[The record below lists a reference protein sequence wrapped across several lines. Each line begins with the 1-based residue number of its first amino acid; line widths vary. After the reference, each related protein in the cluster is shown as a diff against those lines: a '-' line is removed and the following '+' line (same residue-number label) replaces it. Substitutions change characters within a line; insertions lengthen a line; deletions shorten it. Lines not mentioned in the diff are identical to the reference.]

1 MNRMISF
8 VLFLLAA
15 FHVSAQQETIVENH
29 TVKEVTIYLDR
40 AMVLRTGATTI
51 QPGRS
56 TIIFEGLSS
65 QIIPQSVS
73 VAGRGDFTILSV
85 NTQLNYLNPETKSKQ
100 YLMLE
105 DSLEW
110 AKMEFEKIKN
120 RREAF
125 QDELAMVNA
134 NKEVRG
140 ENVGL
145 KAEDLQK
152 VADFFRS
159 RITEIKNNISEL
171 VVREKK
177 AKERLDMITRQIG
190 DLNQKRNIPTS
201 RILVNVDAKTRQQ
214 ATFELNYIATGAGW
228 EPFYNIRF
236 VAANQPLK
244 LEYKGSVYQSTGENW
259 ENTNLTLSTGRPS
272 EGGNKP
278 ELYAWYLNFIQ
289 PYMNQ
294 TRALKSEEIQS
305 APARQEMEDATAG
318 NLAEFTNVVE
328 NMLNTSF
335 EIKIPYSIPS
345 DGKKYLVDIQS
356 HNIPAT
362 YNYAAVPKL
371 DRDVFLTAM
380 VTDWNNLNLLP
391 GPAHVYTEGTFTGE
405 TFINPATTN
414 DTLTISLGRDKRI
427 TVTREQLKDVTGNQ
441 FIGSNKVLTRKYEIT
456 LKNNKKEAVEI
467 WVEDQVPVS
476 KQKDIDVKVNDYSG
490 AEYNPDTGKLLWK
503 LNIPPGG
510 TVKKTFE
517 FTVKYPKDKYIQ
529 GL

>member
-15 FHVSAQQETIVENH
+15 FHASAQQETIVENH
-29 TVKEVTIYLDR
+29 TAKEVTIYLDR
-40 AMVLRTGATTI
+40 AMVTRSGSATI

-73 VAGRGDFTILSV
+73 VTGRGDFTILSV
-85 NTQLNYLNPETKSKQ
+85 NTQLNYLNPEAKSKQ
-100 YLMLE
+100 FLMLE
-105 DSLEW
+105 DNLEI

-152 VADFFRS
+152 VADFFRV
-159 RITEIKNNISEL
+159 RITDIKNNISEL

-177 AKERLDMITRQIG
+177 AKEKVDMIARQIG

-201 RILVNVDAKTRQQ
+201 RILVNVDSKSRQ
-214 ATFELNYIATGAGW
+214 AANFELNYIATGAGW

-236 VAANQPLK
+236 IAANQPLN
-244 LEYKGSVYQSTGENW
+244 LEYKGNVYQSTGESW

-278 ELYAWYLNFIQ
+278 ELYTWFLNYIQ

-294 TRALKSEEIQS
+294 TRVLKSSEIQS
-305 APARQEMEDATAG
+305 APMQEDAASAG
-318 NLAEFTNVVE
+318 YTSDFTTVIE

-335 EIKIPYSIPS
+335 EIKIPYTIPS

-356 HNIPAT
+356 HKINAT

-371 DRDVFLTAM
+371 DRDVFLTAK
-380 VTDWNNLNLLP
+380 VVDWNNLNLLP

-405 TFINPATTN
+405 TFINPATTD
-414 DTLTISLGRDKRI
+414 DTLTVSLGRDKRI
-427 TVTREQLKDVTGNQ
+427 NVSREQLKDVTGSQ

-456 LKNNKKEAVEI
+456 LKNNKKEAVEV

-503 LNIPPGG
+503 LNIPPGA

-517 FTVKYPKDKYIQ
+517 FTVKYPKDKFVP